1 MATAIVSPKAEPA
14 RPAETL
20 LKSPRT
26 HESLALSKQAVA
38 AWRRRGSIHLAKRRL
53 LTALYGPE
61 SAFDEYIGY
70 TATFRE
76 RAAIMS
82 AFLRLYDKYRDIH
95 DPRDDEEAY
104 EIWAEALLAFE
115 NQMQELVRSGG
126 WMGIDNDGNVSEYT
140 TNDIAR
146 VLTALVEAKEE
157 KLGLLG
163 DVLSLDKYQPL
174 TGSLIGWP
182 IGLPIDRLLSSH
194 RSVIAQKAL

>member
-1 MATAIVSPKAEPA
+1 
-14 RPAETL
+14 
-20 LKSPRT
+20 
-26 HESLALSKQAVA
+26 
-38 AWRRRGSIHLAKRRL
+38 
-53 LTALYGPE
+53 
-61 SAFDEYIGY
+61 
-70 TATFRE
+70 
-76 RAAIMS
+76 MS